1 MSSRSAFSS
10 LLNIRA
16 GEGLPILLLTVFS
29 FLIGAGGA
37 FFYTAATTLFLESYS
52 TTMLPVAYIGS
63 GIAGWLLWF
72 VSSYFGKKSSQS
84 NQMLGSL
91 IFLIGSVI
99 VCAFASYVFDMR
111 IVSFVLFIW
120 IRIVT
125 YISVVVFWN
134 LASSMFDVRQ
144 GKRLFGLIGA
154 GEVLSDMIGFFS
166 IPLLVNYIRTQDL
179 LIIAAVALVLCLVLF
194 SIIRKRYAAIHT
206 DAIVPSG
213 DNTEPASSVTIARFF
228 SHRYSTLL
236 FLLAFLPMIG
246 IYFMDYIFFDQAKI
260 LYAEPRVLA
269 SFLGIFFGFVAVA
282 EFIVKTVLS
291 GRLLDRYGLRIG
303 LMLLP
308 AIVALA
314 VGSAALTGLIFGI
327 GSMFFAFVAFGKLME
342 RVLRSGLND
351 PAFQILY
358 QPLPAHERLGFQSMV
373 EGVPKAAGNLVGGGI
388 LLLFTLAD
396 FHNLIAYNIIFF
408 GITLVWLRLGW
419 LMYVSYRNVLRDSVI
434 NANTGTGDR
443 RTVIT
448 ERLLA
453 VLQSDDPGKVNKAL
467 IMISRFEPTALSVAF
482 SVVLNNPSDLVRSRV
497 FSMIRQFHSF
507 AARKALTQ
515 LIHTTTHEQDRATAI
530 ETLEYLDAMAGM
542 SIDEIGQLVRS
553 NSVADRILAAK
564 ILGESTRFQAIA
576 LLLQLIDDSSPRVKR
591 AALVAAGKVRR
602 PELWMRLIEHL
613 SIKDFRHTA
622 ASAIILA
629 GGHIMVHLE
638 QLFSRIGQ
646 DRTLQINIIRMYRRM
661 GERRIK
667 TALRAALRHPDKEVR
682 YEALEALADADYTAS
697 SAEQSALRRDLDEE
711 IEAILWTVAALRDI
725 ESTDSCRDVAQALRH
740 ELHVKN
746 HRLFTILSAMYDA
759 RIIRGLRD
767 KLRAGTNE
775 ERVYALE
782 ILDVTVDEQIKND
795 IVPLLEDYIADDVIE
810 TFKWRYPQERLQVEK
825 RLTDIV
831 WKDHA
836 TVNVWTKACALE
848 ALQHHPSQGTENV
861 FRAFAD
867 HTEYLLAE
875 IAVVSLYT
883 MNPERYRIATETA
896 HPAAKYAIEQT
907 ITSCIEKKQL
917 TGVEKI
923 RLFSQTQQLS
933 NIPRA
938 IIAEASQHMTEQI
951 IEKGEIFIPFR
962 QGIAVCAVLI
972 SGSFI
977 EQHSNQTVSAGEMIY
992 HVLPE
997 KETLHR
1003 YKAVTSTR
1011 LLMIDRE
1018 ILDEIVWDYLPLH
1031 SILS

>member
-1 MSSRSAFSS
+1 MSSRSTLGS
-10 LLNIRA
+10 LLNIRV
-16 GEGLPILLLTVFS
+16 GEGLPILLLTLFS

-37 FFYTAATTLFLESYS
+37 FFFTAATTLFLESYS

-63 GIAGWLLWF
+63 GVAGWLLWF
-72 VSSYFGKKSSQS
+72 VSSHFGKQSSQS
-84 NQMLGSL
+84 KQMLGSL
-91 IFLIGSVI
+91 IFLIGSVLF
-99 VCAFASYVFDMR
+99 CAIAAYFFDMR

-134 LASSMFDVRQ
+134 LASTMFDVRQ

-154 GEVLSDMIGFFS
+154 GEVISDMIGFFS
-166 IPLLVNYIRTQDL
+166 IPLLINYIRTQDL
-179 LIIAAVALVLCLVLF
+179 LIIAAVALVLCLVLYTV
-194 SIIRKRYAAIHT
+194 IRKRYAVVHSDISQQA
-206 DAIVPSG
+206 DAIS
-213 DNTEPASSVTIARFF
+213 DQSSVTIARFF
-228 SHRYSTLL
+228 SNRYSTLL

-246 IYFMDYIFFDQAKI
+246 IYFMDYMFMDQAKL
-260 LYAEPRVLA
+260 LYTEPRVLA
-269 SFLGIFFGFVAVA
+269 SFLGIFYGFVAVA
-282 EFIVKTVLS
+282 EFIVKTLLS

-314 VGSAALTGLIFGI
+314 VGSAALTGLVFGI

-342 RVLRSGLND
+342 RVLRSSLND

-388 LLLFTLAD
+388 LLIFTLAN

-408 GITLVWLRLGW
+408 CIAIVWLRLGW
-419 LMYVSYRNVLRDSVI
+419 LMYVSYRTVLRDSVLT
-434 NANTGTGDR
+434 AHHSMDDKR
-443 RTVIT
+443 ARIT
-448 ERLLA
+448 ERLLGA
-453 VLQSDDPGKVNKAL
+453 LQSDDPGKVNKAL

-482 SVVLNNPSDLVRSRV
+482 GAVLTNPSDFVRSRV

-515 LIHTTTHEQDRATAI
+515 FIQTSKNDKERAIAQ

-542 SIDEIGQLVRS
+542 SIDEVSQLVRS
-553 NSVADRILAAK
+553 ESVADRILAAK

-613 SIKDFRHTA
+613 SMKDFRHTA

-629 GGHIMVHLE
+629 GGHILVHLE

-646 DRTLQINIIRMYRRM
+646 DRSLQINIIRMYRRM
-661 GERRIK
+661 GEHRIK
-667 TALRAALRHPDKEVR
+667 NALRAALRHPDKEVR
-682 YEALEALADADYTAS
+682 YEALEALADANYTAS
-697 SAEQSALRRDLDEE
+697 STEQSALRRDLDEE
-711 IEAILWTVAALRDI
+711 IAAILWTVAALRDVETI
-725 ESTDSCRDVAQALRH
+725 PTCQDIAQALRH
-740 ELHVKN
+740 ELHIKN

-767 KLRAGTNE
+767 KLRSGTNE

-795 IVPLLEDYIADDVIE
+795 IVPLLEDYSADDLIE
-810 TFKWRYPQERLQVEK
+810 TFQWHYPQEQLSVEK

-848 ALQHHPSQGTENV
+848 ALQYNPSQGTENV

-867 HTEYLLAE
+867 HAEYLLSE
-875 IAVVSLYT
+875 IAIVSLYRSK
-883 MNPERYRIATETA
+883 PEQYRTFAESA
-896 HPAAKYAIEQT
+896 HPSLKQNMEKVLSA
-907 ITSCIEKKQL
+907 CIQNKQL

-923 RLFSQTQQLS
+923 RLFASTQQLT
-933 NIPRA
+933 NIPSA
-938 IIAEASQHMTEQI
+938 IIAEAAQSMSEQYV
-951 IEKGEIFIPFR
+951 EQGEIFIPFR
-962 QGIAVCAVLI
+962 NGIAVCAVII
-972 SGSFI
+972 SGAFV
-977 EQHSNQTVSAGEMIY
+977 EQHSNQTISAGAMIY

-1003 YKAVTSTR
+1003 YKAVEKTR
-1011 LLMIDRE
+1011 LLLIDRE